1 MHRLRELQRDFSSY
15 VLQESQQVPAGVKS
29 IGLSAEQRLAIYR
42 NNTRLG
48 LTAALRD
55 SYPVVNR
62 LVGDSFFAGLAAA
75 YIKSYPP
82 QSACLSAYGAHF
94 SELISGFAAAQGLV
108 YLADV
113 AKLEWLWH
121 EAYHAA
127 DAPILSAAALA
138 QIDPAAYGRLVF
150 RLHPSARFIASDY
163 PIARIWASNQ
173 ADDAGREYIDLRIG
187 ACRLLLYRPGR
198 HVEIDYLDQAEY
210 QFLQLLAVGTALSE
224 AVETLLT
231 DHPDANL
238 PILLQRCLLKGLL
251 TDFYLADA

>member
-1 MHRLRELQRDFSSY
+1 MNRLHELQRDFSRF
-15 VLQESQQVPAGVKS
+15 VLQESQRLPTGVKS

-62 LVGDSFFAGLAAA
+62 LVGEGFFAGLAAA
-75 YIKSYPP
+75 YIQSYPP
-82 QSACLSAYGAHF
+82 QSACLLEYGAHF
-94 SELISGFAAAQGLV
+94 SELISGFAAAQSLA

-113 AKLEWLWH
+113 AKLEWLWL

-127 DAPILSAAALA
+127 DAPILSASALA
-138 QIDPAAYGRLVF
+138 QIDPAAYGRLAF

-173 ADDAGREYIDLRIG
+173 ADDAGQEYVDLDIG

-198 HVEIDYLDQAEY
+198 QVEIDYLDQAEY
-210 QFLQLLAVGTALSE
+210 QFLKLLAIGRALSE
-224 AVETLLT
+224 TVETVLA
-231 DHPDANL
+231 DHPDANV

>member
-1 MHRLRELQRDFSSY
+1 MHRLRELQRDFSRF
-15 VLQESQQVPAGVKS
+15 VLQESQQLPAGVKS
-29 IGLSAEQRLAIYR
+29 KGLSAEQRLAIYR
-42 NNTRLG
+42 NNTLLG
-48 LTAALRD
+48 LTAALRN

-62 LVGDSFFAGLAAA
+62 LVGEGFFAGLAAA

-82 QSACLSAYGAHF
+82 QSACLLTFGAHF
-94 SELISGFAAAQGLV
+94 SELISGFAAAQSLA

-127 DAPILSAAALA
+127 DAPILSATALA

-163 PIARIWASNQ
+163 PIALIWASNQ

-198 HVEIDYLDQAEY
+198 QVEIDSLDQAEY
-210 QFLQLLAVGTALSE
+210 QFLRLLAVGTTLNGT
-224 AVETLLT
+224 VETVLT
-231 DHPDANL
+231 DHPDANV
-238 PILLQRCLLKGLL
+238 PAMLQRCLLKGLL
-251 TDFYLADA
+251 TDFYFADA